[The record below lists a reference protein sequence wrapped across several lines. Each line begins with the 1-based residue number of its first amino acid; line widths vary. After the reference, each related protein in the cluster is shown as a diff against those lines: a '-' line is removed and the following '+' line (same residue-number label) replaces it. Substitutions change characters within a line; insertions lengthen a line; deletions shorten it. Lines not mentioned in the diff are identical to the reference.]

1 VADII
6 PYIKHTYLPLAKTLS
21 CLRMLNC
28 LCSLGKPLS
37 YSFFR
42 LSYMQITEF
51 QTSMTYFL
59 LLYTKKKKK
68 KVYGDVCAALFNTMK
83 KDGDQG
89 LFFSENKKTL

>member
-1 VADII
+1 
-6 PYIKHTYLPLAKTLS
+6 
-21 CLRMLNC
+21 
-28 LCSLGKPLS
+28 
-37 YSFFR
+37 
-42 LSYMQITEF
+42 
-51 QTSMTYFL
+51 MTYFL